1 MVKWNI
7 DQLQQINLPDISR
20 NKQNSDLRHLNINYK
35 VSSQSRQ
42 MNRKNDS
49 FKDGDPNIKIAE
61 KNAFIQIIDA
71 NPKKS

>member
-1 MVKWNI
+1 
-7 DQLQQINLPDISR
+7 
-20 NKQNSDLRHLNINYK
+20 
-35 VSSQSRQ
+35 